1 MAELESL
8 GGHFLMLAGHNGQMF
23 KAATSLGETVMG
35 DLNLVGIFA
44 GMLQCEY
51 FCTVFFIAMFI
62 C

>member
-1 MAELESL
+1 
-8 GGHFLMLAGHNGQMF
+8 MLAGHNGQMF